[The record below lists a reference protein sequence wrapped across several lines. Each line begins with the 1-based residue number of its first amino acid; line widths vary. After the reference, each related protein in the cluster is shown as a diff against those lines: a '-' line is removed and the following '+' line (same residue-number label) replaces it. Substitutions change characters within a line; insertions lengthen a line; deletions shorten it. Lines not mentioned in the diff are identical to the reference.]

1 MWKNLT
7 KEDLDKAY
15 NNSLAVSNSA
25 TIVQSWTESSALA
38 KVQLNGECDI
48 PYGKSKFQL
57 FDYFPA
63 KDNSPVI
70 VFVHGG
76 FWQMRSKNDF
86 TFIVPAL
93 VDAGFSIAM
102 LGYTLA
108 PHAKMDEIIVDV
120 SNGLKAIS
128 NYLMKRNS
136 KSSNF
141 WLLGW
146 SAGAHLISMV
156 LEEESVMGGTAISGI
171 YDLEPMRHCYIND
184 KLNLDEKTSLENSP
198 IKLDQVTSKALD
210 IFVGGAELPE
220 MQRQSIDFATY
231 RKSLG
236 AVEIFQSLPGK
247 NHYTIMDELTS
258 KKGVI
263 MKTLI
268 NRLIIDSSIPILI

>member
-63 KDNSPVI
+63 KENSPVI

-86 TFIVPAL
+86 TFIIPAL

-120 SNGLKAIS
+120 RNGLKAIS

-136 KSSNF
+136 KRSNF

-156 LEEESVMGGTAISGI
+156 LEEESVMGGTAMSGI

-198 IKLDQVTSKALD
+198 IKLDQVTSKTLD

-263 MKTLI
+263 MKALI
-268 NRLIIDSSIPILI
+268 NRLIIDSSTPILI

>member
-247 NHYTIMDELTS
+247 
-258 KKGVI
+258 
-263 MKTLI
+263 
-268 NRLIIDSSIPILI
+268 IITPSWMS